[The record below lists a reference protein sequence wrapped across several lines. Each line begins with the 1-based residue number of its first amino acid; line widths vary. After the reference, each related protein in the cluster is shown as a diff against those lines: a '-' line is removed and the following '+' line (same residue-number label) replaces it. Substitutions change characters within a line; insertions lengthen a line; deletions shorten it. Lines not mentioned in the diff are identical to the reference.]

1 MDSAAPLRSAAQQ
14 MVNQIDHKKSE
25 DLLWWIQMMLGNG
38 TPKRQ
43 MFDDMFV
50 DKIQTEQLF
59 KQLNQIQVVNSM
71 TSQHQLLIF
80 WIVTMKDPLK
90 IQMKNVASQN
100 GCPDIIEVIK
110 T

>member
-1 MDSAAPLRSAAQQ
+1 MDSAALRPAAQQ
-14 MVNQIDHKKSE
+14 MVNQIDHKKSG
-25 DLLWWIQMMLGNG
+25 DFLWWIQMMLGNG

-50 DKIQTEQLF
+50 DKIQTEVDNFDNKCQL
-59 KQLNQIQVVNSM
+59 LIQKNGLK
-71 TSQHQLLIF
+71 HELLIF
-80 WIVTMKDPLK
+80 WIATMKDTLE